1 MIKAVGVGGPI
12 QREEKHGSA
21 PRKPVNVPSGSCE
34 EIDFW
39 EKTSGYFGK
48 FCD

>member
-1 MIKAVGVGGPI
+1 MGQK
-12 QREEKHGSA
+12 EKPGT
-21 PRKPVNVPSGSCE
+21 GSCE